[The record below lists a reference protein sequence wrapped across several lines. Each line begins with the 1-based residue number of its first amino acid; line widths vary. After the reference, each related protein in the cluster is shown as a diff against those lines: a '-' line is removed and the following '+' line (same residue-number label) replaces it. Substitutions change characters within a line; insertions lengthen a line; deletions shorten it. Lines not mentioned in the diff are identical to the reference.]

1 MTQFYKWPCIQ
12 CHVFRQIE
20 ILTDQRIQQKLESG
34 QKVETVKKDGER
46 KLSRMKQKLNMEQKK
61 SKQKEDEI
69 DNLKA

>member
-1 MTQFYKWPCIQ
+1 MATCTL
-12 CHVFRQIE
+12 FRRIE
-20 ILTDQRIQQKLESG
+20 ILTDRKIQQKLESS

-46 KLSRMKQKLNMEQKK
+46 KLSHMKQKLNMEQKK

>member
-1 MTQFYKWPCIQ
+1 M
-12 CHVFRQIE
+12 FRQIE